1 VLVGNPIGV
10 KSRLV
15 LLRSHARTGHIMR
28 IAKIVSAVA
37 VFACACPG
45 FAQQQAFQWHRGTEE
60 TVRLDPANYH
70 GGKSYG
76 PQGGTIH
83 VEIEAQ
89 QPVSIFMTSAREWNR
104 AKPGVARQHSDDMPA
119 RTRSEGG
126 VHLRPS
132 PGADAIDRSLG
143 VILKSTE
150 AVVAAQPDL
159 SGVAGVV
166 DAVRGGIA
174 GC

>member
-1 VLVGNPIGV
+1 MARLTATCVLPYRVLVGNPIGV

-15 LLRSHARTGHIMR
+15 LLRSHARTGRIMR

-104 AKPGVARQHSDDMPA
+104 AMQSPELLGNI
-119 RTRSEGG
+119 RTIC
-126 VHLRPS
+126 LREHVMKVVYTCDLPQE
-132 PGADAIDRSLG
+132 PMQLIVRLG
-143 VILKSTE
+143 
-150 AVVAAQPDL
+150 
-159 SGVAGVV
+159 
-166 DAVRGGIA
+166 
-174 GC
+174 